1 MDPVRHT
8 CVRRAA
14 ARPGR
19 GGVRRRRPRRCSRG
33 VAGEPYRARLITGHA
48 FDTVA
53 DVLRH
58 VLRGQLAAP
67 PRQRSSP
74 STGDRIASPA
84 SCVSR
89 SLSATDPQCRCP
101 AQLVTGR
108 RWFRRGWKRGW
119 GTALE
124 GPTAARSDHRTFRRR
139 RARAGP
145 LTRLHSGRLD
155 AITSSCPCS
164 ITSGGTMPL
173 SVRPDVAVQRRE
185 ERRGPGRART
195 PRHRPAVPHRGPIRQ
210 GGGRAD
216 RKSVV

>member
-1 MDPVRHT
+1 MSRPVWSWIQSVVPASGELLRDLDVVASVGDVQGAAH
-8 CVRRAA
+8 VVWRAS
-14 ARPGR
+14 RV
-19 GGVRRRRPRRCSRG
+19 GG
-33 VAGEPYRARLITGHA
+33 RLITGYA

-58 VLRGQLAAP
+58 ALRGQLAAP

-84 SCVSR
+84 SCVSG
-89 SLSATDPQCRCP
+89 SLSATDSQCRCP
-101 AQLVTGR
+101 AQLVTVR
-108 RWFRRGWKRGW
+108 RWVRRGWERGW

-145 LTRLHSGRLD
+145 LTRLHSGRMD

-164 ITSGGTMPL
+164 ITSGGSMPL

-195 PRHRPAVPHRGPIRQ
+195 PRHR
-210 GGGRAD
+210 
-216 RKSVV
+216 